1 MSRNPTFSIRLFY
14 SYSHK
19 DSSFREKMEKILK
32 LLEENDGLKQW
43 SDRSIAP
50 GSHISDTIK
59 QTMEKSD
66 ILAFLINGDF
76 LASDACKEEW
86 NYAKRLAKNGTQARI
101 PIILKECAWKDFD
114 DMKSLMA
121 LPQDGKPVA
130 KFGSRDEAW
139 RQIYEG
145 IKNVIESLRNCFNV
159 KQAFVD
165 EITKIDFISQ
175 QKQDIKL
182 SDLFVFPSLYGHSGQ
197 GSPYVVEEVNQIIK
211 KKYALIDGGDLSGK
225 TALCAHIFLSLVTEN
240 RPAILI
246 NLKDMESKTPSMRIY
261 QESYSK
267 QFGGDFLLWMKQSD
281 RTVILDNLSSST
293 NSIEHV
299 VFAKENFDN
308 VVVTVSSDI
317 YRAYWHD
324 DSRLADF
331 ANIKMS
337 RLSHTKQEKLIRK
350 WTGLSNHTA
359 SISDGK
365 IDQIE
370 DKINSIIIN
379 SRIVPRYPFYVLSIL
394 QLGEGFMPNDLKI
407 TAYGHCYYVMIL
419 AHLLKS
425 GIAKEDSDINSCIN
439 FASHLAFHIY
449 KEGHNTSPI
458 GEEEFKNFTEGYKKK
473 FVIKDTTIKR
483 LQSQDYGILKNRKFR
498 NPYMYYYFLGKYL
511 SDNSQ
516 EFKEI
521 IETMAEKSYV
531 TTNRLAL
538 IFLIHHSHDSAI
550 IDEILLR
557 TMLSLEDQRPAI
569 LDRKETKIF
578 KELVRAI
585 PQDITSESSVEK
597 ERQKAR
603 ENRDSVDKG
612 DNYDPEEKED
622 LHREVNH
629 IYRILKNNEILGQIL
644 RNKYGSLGKNR
655 LKEIIEIIA
664 DGGLRI
670 VKFFLIDQEQINSFA
685 QFIHQKDPEID
696 IEKIRVEVQALIFL
710 LTVISLKSVAV
721 AINKPEIRDLV
732 EEVVRNKSTPAYDL
746 VGYFAFLESIE
757 HFDNKGNEY
766 LSNLLATHKK
776 DDVITRIISLSTQ
789 GYMNTHTLKDPIAQS
804 VSSKLGIKF
813 RRRLPY

>member
-1 MSRNPTFSIRLFY
+1 MSRNPTFPIRLFY

-43 SDRSIAP
+43 SDRSIHP
-50 GSHISDTIK
+50 GEHISDTIK
-59 QTMEKSD
+59 QSMEKSD
-66 ILAFLINGDF
+66 ILAFLISSDF

-86 NYAKRLAKNGTQARI
+86 SYAKRLAKNGTQARI

-121 LPQDGKPVA
+121 LPQDGKPVG

-139 RQIYEG
+139 QQIYEG

-240 RPAILI
+240 RPTMLI
-246 NLKDMESKTPSMRIY
+246 NLKDLESKTPSMRIY

-350 WTGLSNHTA
+350 WTELSNHTA

-379 SRIVPRYPFYVLSIL
+379 NRIVPRYPFYVLSIL

-425 GIAKEDSDINSCIN
+425 GIEKEDSDINSCIN
-439 FASHLAFHIY
+439 FASHLAFYIY

-585 PQDITSESSVEK
+585 PQDITSENSVEK

-603 ENRDSVDKG
+603 ENRDSVDKR

-622 LHREVNH
+622 LHREVND

-655 LKEIIEIIA
+655 LKEIIEIITE
-664 DGGLRI
+664 GGLRI
-670 VKFFLIDQEQINSFA
+670 VKFFLIDPEQINSFA

-696 IEKIRVEVQALIFL
+696 IEKIRVEVQALIFM

-757 HFDNKGNEY
+757 NFDKKGNEY
-766 LSNLLATHKK
+766 LSKLIATHKK
-776 DDVITRIISLSTQ
+776 DDVITRLISLSTQ
-789 GYMNTHTLKDPIAQS
+789 GYMNTHTVKDPIAQS